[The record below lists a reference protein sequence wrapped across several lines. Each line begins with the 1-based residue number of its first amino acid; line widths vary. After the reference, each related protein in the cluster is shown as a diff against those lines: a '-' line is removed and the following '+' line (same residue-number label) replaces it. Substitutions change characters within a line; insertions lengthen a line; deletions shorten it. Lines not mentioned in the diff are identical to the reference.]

1 MNMKMYAGFLLS
13 LCFGISSAH
22 AAVNLASAPLQT
34 GGQVAPN
41 VMFIIDDSGS
51 MGRDYMPDD
60 IGNLRG
66 ADYETVCLEWG
77 KDRRGRDICI
87 RAEYH
92 ASGTD
97 VYYPYYYASEE
108 NSVYYDPD
116 TSTKYEIPLKGDG
129 VTSWGEPSFTNA
141 WVDGFDK
148 EDKIDLSKRFEHSG
162 FVYNGAFYYK
172 YDATLTAC
180 KALSEG
186 TDKLRSEECYTYVS
200 HTSMTAEEKKR
211 FAIWYSYYR
220 NRILVS
226 KSAISGAFLAQ
237 DGRMRIGYGS
247 INKTSSYKGV
257 RPFNGGHR
265 TAFFDWLFDVN
276 PSGNTPLRKALDAA
290 GQYYTTDEPWRTE
303 PANEFSDML
312 SCRQSFTIL
321 MTDGY
326 WNSSAAATAKATE
339 NNDGTDGPIHT
350 NSEGDVGQYEAAD
363 PYKDGRAGTLADVA
377 MYYWKNDL
385 HRIDNFVPTIK
396 DVSPA
401 FWQHMRVYGISLGVE
416 GFVPEKDAWAA
427 ITKPKDLEWGDPT
440 NEDGHSIDDLLHA
453 SINSRGGYFNAK
465 KANDFR
471 DKLAATLKGISRG
484 VASSSNLAG
493 TTTSTQANNYV
504 YQGSYN
510 GDDWSG
516 ALKGYD
522 IKAADTVLWTSNFP
536 TWSSRNILFNGASG
550 VKALSWANLATAEKT
565 ALKSEMIVNYL
576 RGETA
581 NEAPNAGNLR
591 KRSSILGDI
600 SNSSPAFVAEPV
612 DRNYGRH
619 SWAGAS
625 TYNAFVANNKTRAA
639 RIYVGAN
646 DGFLHAFDA
655 NNGTETFAYMPKQML
670 NASTDLASYSN
681 PFYEHKYFVDGS
693 PIVADVYLDGAWKS
707 IMVGSLGRGGNS
719 LFALDVTNPGS
730 EFTAANVLWDK
741 AFDKLGTITSKPVV
755 TRLNNGSWAIVV
767 GYGYNNSGNN
777 SGLLVIDIKTGNV
790 LASIDAT
797 DTVDANAHGLGQV
810 EGWDADRDGITD
822 WFFAG
827 DLKGN
832 VWKFDLSGKFTS
844 EWKVAYSGFPLYKA
858 KNAANQAQAITGG
871 LTLSSEAATG
881 QLWVFFGTG
890 KMLEAADLNNT
901 NVQTW
906 YGIQDVAG
914 IVDRSHLKQRFMQNV
929 TYQNGS
935 ETRPARSI
943 TEATEND
950 MAGSKGWYIDLID
963 TKERIVSRPVM
974 AGNSLVVST
983 AIPSGDDCRPAGDG
997 YVLSIDPF
1005 KGSRLKYHFF
1015 DLSKDAEFDGKD
1027 GLGSDEAKIPASGVK
1042 FKGTPSEAVF
1052 FEDQYAIGLASA
1064 KIAVGNYNGGIRR
1077 GRVSWRELTN

>member
-51 MGRDYMPDD
+51 MAAEFMPDD
-60 IGNLRG
+60 IGDYYSAEGERTCLR
-66 ADYETVCLEWG
+66 EWWG
-77 KDRRGRDICI
+77 WCQEWSVK
-87 RAEYH
+87 Y
-92 ASGTD
+92 SGTD
-97 VYYPYYYASEE
+97 VDYPFYYAVEE
-108 NSVYYDPD
+108 NAVYYDPD
-116 TSTKYEIPLKGDG
+116 TTYDVPKKADG
-129 VTSWGEPSFTNA
+129 LTSWGSSTFASA
-141 WVDGFDK
+141 WTDGFDK
-148 EDKIDLSKRFEHSG
+148 DNRIDLSKRFDHSG
-162 FVYNGAFYYK
+162 INYQGAFYYK
-172 YDATLTAC
+172 YDADLTAC
-180 KALSEG
+180 AALPKG
-186 TDKLRSEECYTYVS
+186 TNKQKSDKCYTYVD
-200 HTSMTAEEKKR
+200 HTSMTAADKQN
-211 FAIWYSYYR
+211 FANWYSYYR

-226 KSAISGAFLAQ
+226 KSAISGAFHAQ

-247 INKTSSYKGV
+247 INKTDDYQGV
-257 RPFNGGHR
+257 RPFNGAHR

-276 PSGNTPLRKALDAA
+276 INPRSLTPLRKALDAA
-290 GQYYTTDEPWRTE
+290 GQYYKTDEPWRTE
-303 PANEFSDML
+303 PGVEFSDML

-326 WNSSAAATAKATE
+326 WNSDGAATSDATK

-363 PYKDGRAGTLADVA
+363 PFKDARAGTLADVA

-427 ITKPKDLEWGDPT
+427 ITKPEDLKWGDPT
-440 NEDGHSIDDLLHA
+440 NRDGHSIDDLLHA

-522 IKAADTVLWTSNFP
+522 IKAADTALWTSNFP

-550 VKALSWANLATAEKT
+550 VKALAWANLAEAEKT

-619 SWAGAS
+619 SWTGAS
-625 TYNAFVANNKTRAA
+625 TYNAFVADNKSRAA

-655 NNGTETFAYMPKQML
+655 SNGKETFAYMPKQML

-719 LFALDVTNPGS
+719 LFALDVTNPDS

-790 LASIDAT
+790 LASIDAP
-797 DTVDANAHGLGQV
+797 DTTDANAHGLGQV

-871 LTLSSEAATG
+871 LSLSSEAATG

-963 TKERIVSRPVM
+963 TKERIVSRPLMV
-974 AGNSLVVST
+974 GNSLVVST

-1005 KGSRLKYHFF
+1005 KGSRLKYYFF

-1042 FKGTPSEAVF
+1042 FQGTPSEAVF